1 MDQLKKDDPIL
12 QYDLIDCFNESM
24 DKLKQNFGWQS
35 PLVSQDAGILGPVG
49 SVENLVEK

>member
-1 MDQLKKDDPIL
+1 MSQRMDQLKKDDPIL

-35 PLVSQDAGILGPVG
+35 PEP
-49 SVENLVEK
+49 LVEFLNSQ